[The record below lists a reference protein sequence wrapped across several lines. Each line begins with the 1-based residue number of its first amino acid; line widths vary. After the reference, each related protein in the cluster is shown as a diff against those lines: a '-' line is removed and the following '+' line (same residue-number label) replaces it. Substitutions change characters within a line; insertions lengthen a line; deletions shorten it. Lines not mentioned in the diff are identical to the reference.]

1 MEFVM
6 NAQVKI
12 QTAIALAAAVL
23 LSGAT
28 AASAHSMKPSDTL
41 ALTATQQKA
50 TWTDLHDRTTGQKE
64 PSNFSAAI
72 GAPLP
77 GSVMI
82 TRVSSKAIK
91 DVPSLKPYAYVV
103 LNGQVLIVNPSD
115 RKVAD
120 VITSG

>member
-1 MEFVM
+1 MKTHMKSRTTIV
-6 NAQVKI
+6 
-12 QTAIALAAAVL
+12 LAAAVL
-23 LSGAT
+23 LFGPAV
-28 AASAHSMKPSDTL
+28 ASAQNIKPSDTL
-41 ALTATQQKA
+41 SLTATQQKA
-50 TWTDLHDRTTGQKE
+50 AWTDLHDRTTGQKE

-115 RKVAD
+115 RKVAG

>member
-1 MEFVM
+1 MKTTM
-6 NAQVKI
+6 KSRM
-12 QTAIALAAAVL
+12 TIALAAAVL

-28 AASAHSMKPSDTL
+28 VASAQKVEPSDTL
-41 ALTATQQKA
+41 SLTATQQKA
-50 TWTDLHDRTTGQKE
+50 VWTDLHKRTTGQIE
-64 PSNFSAAI
+64 PSNFSAAV

-91 DVPSLKPYAYVV
+91 DVPSLKSYAYVV

-115 RKVAD
+115 RKVAG